1 MMTLQDVLQ
10 IVGGI
15 GVIVSITYAGLQV
28 RRNTRALR
36 AATYQQTAGS
46 FIAAWDDLS
55 RNPDLVSLLL
65 RGGDDFSSLDR
76 VEKARFRFFTT
87 SYCRRFEIAYFQ
99 HQIGILTDADW
110 QAMSADIDSIFS
122 LPGVRAAW
130 ALVKNRSNPAF
141 RVHLDERIAR
151 IEAATPDTS
160 TARGSTA
167 TAQVS
172 QAPKP

>member
-1 MMTLQDVLQ
+1 MTLQDILQ

-36 AATYQQTAGS
+36 AVTYQQTAGS

-55 RNPDLVSLLL
+55 RNPEMVGLLL

-76 VEKARFRFFTT
+76 IEKARFRFFTT

-130 ALVKNRSNPAF
+130 PLVKNRSNPAF
-141 RVHLDERIAR
+141 RAHLDERIAR
-151 IEAATPDTS
+151 IEAALPNIS
-160 TARGSTA
+160 MVGGAAA
-167 TAQVS
+167 TH
-172 QAPKP
+172 QA